1 MTSEIISRFV
11 MAAAI
16 AVTGLILYVM
26 VNKISLA
33 RNQGRITQFSSYR
46 AGIPAILY
54 FTAPACVPCKTVQRP
69 ALKKLKEALGER
81 IQIIEIDASSQSK
94 LASSWGVLSVP
105 TTFIFD
111 EKGRACYV
119 NHGVAL
125 PDQLFQQLEIEDYSI

>member
-1 MTSEIISRFV
+1 MNSEIVSRIL
-11 MAAAI
+11 MAAVI
-16 AVTGLILYVM
+16 AVIGLTLYAM

-33 RNQGRITQFSSYR
+33 RNNGRITLFSSYR
-46 AGIPAILY
+46 VGIPAILY
-54 FTAPACVPCKTVQRP
+54 FTTPACVPCKTVQRP
-69 ALKKLKEALGER
+69 ALKKIKETLGER
-81 IQIIEIDASSQSK
+81 IQIIEVDAISQSK

-111 EKGRACYV
+111 EKGRARYV